1 MRFSSVDWTIR
12 LTLESKKV
20 SLQSLREKRV
30 TSSLDTGKVDEVG
43 IKVAGFDDLFGF
55 DNGNFG

>member
-43 IKVAGFDDLFGF
+43 VEVAGLDDLFGF
-55 DNGNFG
+55 DNSNLG